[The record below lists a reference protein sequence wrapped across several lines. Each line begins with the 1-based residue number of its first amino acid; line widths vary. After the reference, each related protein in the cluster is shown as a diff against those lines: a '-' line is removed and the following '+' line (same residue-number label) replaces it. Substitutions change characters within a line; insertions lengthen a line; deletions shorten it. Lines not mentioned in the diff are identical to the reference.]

1 MSEDQS
7 VIMVTGGNRGI
18 GRAIVEAL
26 VEQGKQVAFT
36 WCSGE
41 EEAASVAKAANRLA
55 HPFHLDL
62 ADRARPA
69 ELVSE
74 IEERLGVID
83 GLVNNAG
90 IQRSELLAMTAD
102 ESWDEVIDINLGGAF
117 RCCRAVLRSM
127 VGRRRGAIVNVASLS
142 ALHGV
147 AGHSAYAASKA
158 GMIAMTRCVAREM
171 GKRSI
176 RVNAVV
182 PGYVET
188 DMTSSLP
195 EQAVAQLRA
204 GEVLRCGTSA
214 AAVAE
219 AVSFLLSRRAAAITG
234 QVLTVDAGTTA

>member
-1 MSEDQS
+1 MSDDQS
-7 VIMVTGGNRGI
+7 VIMVTGGSRGI

-26 VEQGKQVAFT
+26 VEQGKTVAFT
-36 WCSGE
+36 WRSAE
-41 EEAASVAKAANRLA
+41 DEAARVAESSHKLA

-62 ADRARPA
+62 ADRGRPA

-74 IEERLGVID
+74 IEERLGVVD

-90 IQRSELLAMTAD
+90 IQRSELLAMTGD
-102 ESWDEVIDINLGGAF
+102 ESWDEVIDVNLGGAF

-127 VGRRRGAIVNVASLS
+127 VSRRRGAIVNVASLS
-142 ALHGV
+142 AVHGV

-188 DMTSSLP
+188 DMTASLP

-204 GEVLRCGTSA
+204 SEVLRCGTSP

-219 AVSFLLSRRAAAITG
+219 AVLFLLSDRAAAITG

>member
-1 MSEDQS
+1 MGMSSS
-7 VIMVTGGNRGI
+7 VVMVTGGNRGI

-26 VEQGKQVAFT
+26 VEQGRTVAFT
-36 WCSGE
+36 WRSGE
-41 EEAASVAKAANRLA
+41 EEAAGVAAASGRLA

-62 ADRARPA
+62 TDRSRPA
-69 ELVSE
+69 ELVTE
-74 IEERLGVID
+74 VEEHLGPIE

-90 IQRSELLAMTAD
+90 IQRSELLAMTSD
-102 ESWDEVIDINLGGAF
+102 ESWDEMIDINLGGAF

-147 AGHSAYAASKA
+147 AGHSAYAAAKA

-182 PGYVET
+182 PGYVAT
-188 DMTSSLP
+188 DMTAALP

-204 GEVLRCGTSA
+204 GEVLPAGTSTAAVA
-214 AAVAE
+214 AAVL
-219 AVSFLLSRRAAAITG
+219 FLLGSRSAAVTG
-234 QVLTVDAGTTA
+234 QILTVDAGATA